1 MPVTQQPDDD
11 RLMRSPKKPTYTF
24 TEQGTAKYAD
34 LQMAQAAALQ
44 VVAQALAAA
53 IRARGKN
60 GSSEPDVDDREKHEE
75 QELPQAAQQGGQS
88 SRLE

>member
-1 MPVTQQPDDD
+1 VTQQPDND
-11 RLMRSPKKPTYTF
+11 RLMRSSKRSTYTF
-24 TEQGTAKYAD
+24 TEQGTVKYAD
-34 LQMAQAAALQ
+34 LQMAQAAALL

-53 IRARGKN
+53 IRAKGKN
-60 GSSEPDVDDREKHEE
+60 GSSEPDVSGQEKHEE